1 MTVIYDLRYDA
12 TILLTKGFV
21 NTMKIK
27 RLEISGFKSFVE
39 KASFDFPEGV
49 TAVVG
54 PNGCGKSNVVDA
66 IRWVMGE
73 QSAKNLRGR
82 AMEDVIFGGSES
94 RKPLGMAEVSL
105 IFSTQDGRVPAKY
118 LNYSEIQVTRRLY
131 RDGES
136 DYLLNRTPC
145 RLMDITEL
153 FMDTGVGARA
163 YSIIEQGRI
172 GMILMAKPEER
183 RFLIEEAAGVTKY
196 KSRKQVALKKMD
208 STKQNL
214 LRIGDIVGEV
224 KRQLGTLHRQAKKAE
239 RFRTLREE
247 LRGIQLFFASRRH
260 AELGE
265 QRSVLAA
272 EMETLER
279 NSEALFSRIELKTA
293 DLEGLRLNLVEEE
306 QRLALAQEDIFSG
319 KAALQGAENRL
330 EFQKKEMVT
339 LESQTARIGSELA
352 LIQQQISAA
361 ETEHGQLEL
370 KGRGF
375 LIDSLGEE
383 EVLSVKERQLEE
395 LSAAERVAAL
405 TLEESR
411 KRLFGLLGEISQASN
426 QFATSAKRLDQL
438 ADRLQ
443 RSANEEQSLKELL
456 VQAEGRATSLQEMLA
471 GERARFAG
479 LSESIRVLAGNHEA
493 LKLSLADIEPEL
505 QKQRDELSTVASRL
519 YSLQELEAQFA
530 GYGQGVRTLMLT
542 DLFKGRFSGL
552 LADAVDADEEIESA
566 LEAVLGNSLQ
576 SLLASSED
584 DVLAAVEHL
593 KVNNGGRCGFLLPFS
608 GREKFSA
615 VPEGLQPLLSL
626 VQLQGPENSIIE
638 LLLERVILVA
648 ELPTAIKLSRKHP
661 EFRFVT
667 RHGDLAYGGG
677 VIFAGSREPVQQG
690 LIYKKREIRGL
701 AARKIALEAQVAE
714 LSAAR
719 ESSRGHIAEVERELL
734 SLKQNQRLA
743 EIALITAEKDMQ
755 SVAAESNRLKERL
768 SLKALEDGHLHEER
782 ELLNQE
788 MIAAG
793 VRRESSTELKSGL
806 ETEVS
811 LIQLSLAE
819 KRKSIDAVRS
829 EVMAMKVRAAA
840 LKERQQSAVAAL
852 KRVEQLQA
860 ELVSRSARQNV
871 ELQNGNESLERIR
884 RETAAT
890 ESQLRQLM
898 QNHAEREELLA
909 SVKSA
914 YEGAVSHLKV
924 EEQVLKELRAEEDNL
939 RRLSSETSLKFS
951 TLVMELENL
960 EIQLK
965 ERYRMDIADIPS
977 LPVDDTLN
985 AEELSRRQVELQ
997 KQVDEFGEVNLTAI
1011 DEYQELE
1018 QRHTFLA
1025 EQKSDLEESLQSLQ
1039 QAIQRINR
1047 TTRKRFAETFEQVN
1061 EKFKEIFPRLFCG
1074 GKAEL
1079 KLTNE
1084 DDLLETGLDIVV
1096 QPPGKKLQNVSLLSG
1111 GEKALTA
1118 VALIFSIFLIKPS
1131 PFCLLDE
1138 VDAPLDDA
1146 NIGRFNELIRE
1157 MSAFSQFI
1165 LITHSKTT
1173 MAVADTL
1180 YGVTM
1185 EEPGVSKL
1193 VSVKLH

>member
-1 MTVIYDLRYDA
+1 
-12 TILLTKGFV
+12 
-21 NTMKIK
+21 MKIK

-196 KSRKQVALKKMD
+196 KSRKHVALKKME

-224 KRQLGTLHRQAKKAE
+224 RRQLNTLHRQAKKAE
-239 RFRTLREE
+239 RFRTVREE
-247 LRGIQLFFASRRH
+247 LRGIELFFATRRH
-260 AELGE
+260 IELSG
-265 QRSVLAA
+265 QRSSLAA
-272 EMETLER
+272 EMEGLER
-279 NSEALFSRIELKTA
+279 KGEQLSARIELKCS
-293 DLEGLRLNLVEEE
+293 DIERFRLNLVEEE
-306 QRLALAQEDIFSG
+306 QRVVAAQEDLFKG
-319 KAALQGAENRL
+319 KADLQGAENRL
-330 EFQKKEMVT
+330 EFQKKEMAS
-339 LESQTARIGSELA
+339 LESQSVRLAGELT
-352 LIQQQISAA
+352 LIQKQVSDLEA
-361 ETEHGQLEL
+361 EHASLEI
-370 KGRGF
+370 KSRGF

-383 EVLSVKERQLEE
+383 EVLTVKERQLEE
-395 LSAAERVAAL
+395 LTSAERVAAL
-405 TLEESR
+405 TLEDNR

-426 QFATSAKRLDQL
+426 QQATASKRLDLL
-438 ADRLQ
+438 AERIQ
-443 RSANEEQSLKELL
+443 RSGNEEQNLKALM
-456 VQAEGRATSLQEMLA
+456 VQAEGRSAALQAKVLDERSRFNDLA
-471 GERARFAG
+471 
-479 LSESIRVLAGNHEA
+479 ESIKTLTESHESLKTA
-493 LKLSLADIEPEL
+493 LSSIEADF
-505 QKQRDELSTVASRL
+505 QARRDELSGVASRL
-519 YSLQELEAQFA
+519 HSLQELEAQFA
-530 GYGQGVRTLMLT
+530 GYGQGVRTLMLA
-542 DLFKGRFSGL
+542 DSFKGRFAGL
-552 LADAVDADEEIESA
+552 LADAVDADEEIEAA
-566 LEAVLGNSLQ
+566 LEAVLGDRLQ
-576 SLLASSED
+576 ALLSSSEK
-584 DVLAAVEHL
+584 DVLSAVEHL
-593 KVNNGGRCGFLLPFS
+593 KENNGGKCGFLLPAEGVQVS
-608 GREKFSA
+608 SA
-615 VPEGLQPLLSL
+615 AVEGAQLLISRVKLPGGHDAILEALLANVMLAPDLQ
-626 VQLQGPENSIIE
+626 
-638 LLLERVILVA
+638 
-648 ELPTAIKLSRKHP
+648 TAIRLSKAHP
-661 EFRFVT
+661 DFRFVT
-667 RHGDLAYGGG
+667 VHGDMAYGGIV
-677 VIFAGSREPVQQG
+677 VIGGSRAPVQQG
-690 LIYKKREIRGL
+690 LIYKKREIKAL
-701 AARKIALEAQVAE
+701 AARKISCEEQVTE
-714 LSAAR
+714 LSLAKGSHLAR
-719 ESSRGHIAEVERELL
+719 IAEGEKNLQ
-734 SLKQNQRLA
+734 SQKQMQRLC
-743 EIALITAEKDMQ
+743 EISLVTAEKDLQ
-755 SVAAESNRLKERL
+755 SAVAEDARLKERL
-768 SLKALEDGHLHEER
+768 ALKALEDGQLHEER

-793 VRRESSTELKSGL
+793 VRKESSEELKSGL
-806 ETEVS
+806 ESEVA
-811 LIQLSLAE
+811 LIQLALAE
-819 KRKSIDAVRS
+819 KRKNIDAVRS
-829 EVMAMKVRAAA
+829 EVTAMKVRAAA
-840 LKERQQSAVAAL
+840 LKERQESAVASL
-852 KRVEQLQA
+852 KRVDQLLA
-860 ELVSRSARQNV
+860 ELAVRDARQSE
-871 ELQNGNESLERIR
+871 ELQNGGASLERIR
-884 RETAAT
+884 REAAET
-890 ESQLRQLM
+890 EEHLRQFML
-898 QNHAEREELLA
+898 NHSEREELLLA
-909 SVKSA
+909 VKSA
-914 YEGAVSHLKV
+914 YEESLNRLKD
-924 EEQVLKELRAEEDNL
+924 EEQLLKNLRGEEDHHRKMTSEASL
-939 RRLSSETSLKFS
+939 RLS
-951 TLVMELENL
+951 TLLMELENL
-960 EIQLK
+960 ETQLK
-965 ERYRMDIADIPS
+965 ERFRMDLEEISNVQIDPGLDDDQLS
-977 LPVDDTLN
+977 L
-985 AEELSRRQVELQ
+985 RQTELQ

-1018 QRHTFLA
+1018 ERHTFLA
-1025 EQKSDLEESLQSLQ
+1025 EQKNDLEESLLSLQ

-1061 EKFKEIFPRLFCG
+1061 EKFKEVFPRLFCG

-1084 DDLLETGLDIVV
+1084 EDLLETGLDIIV

-1118 VALIFSIFLIKPS
+1118 AALIFSIFLIKPS

-1146 NIGRFNELIRE
+1146 NIGRFNEMIRE

-1193 VSVKLH
+1193 VSVKLQ

>member
-1 MTVIYDLRYDA
+1 
-12 TILLTKGFV
+12 
-21 NTMKIK
+21 MKIK

-196 KSRKQVALKKMD
+196 KSRKQIALKKME

-224 KRQLGTLHRQAKKAE
+224 KRQLNTLHRQAKKAE
-239 RFRTLREE
+239 RFRAVREE
-247 LRGIQLFFASRRH
+247 LRGIELFFASRRH
-260 AELGE
+260 AELSAL
-265 QRSVLAA
+265 RSVL
-272 EMETLER
+272 ETDMGELER
-279 NSEALFSRIELKTA
+279 KSELFSSRIELKTG
-293 DLEGLRLNLVEEE
+293 EIERLRLNLLEEE
-306 QRLALAQEDIFSG
+306 QRLAVAQEEIFKG
-319 KAALQGAENRL
+319 RADLQGAENRL
-330 EFQKKEMVT
+330 EFQRKEIAT
-339 LESQTARIGSELA
+339 LEAQTVRVASELA
-352 LIQQQISAA
+352 LIQKQISDA
-361 ETEHGQLEL
+361 EAEHSQLEL
-370 KGRGF
+370 KSRSF

-383 EVLSVKERQLEE
+383 EVLAVKERQLEE
-395 LSAAERVAAL
+395 LTSAERVASLA
-405 TLEESR
+405 LEENR
-411 KRLFGLLGEISQASN
+411 KRLFGLLGEISQATN
-426 QFATSAKRLDQL
+426 QQTTASKRIDLL
-438 ADRLQ
+438 AERIQ
-443 RSANEEQSLKELL
+443 RSSSEEQSIKGLL
-456 VQAEGRATSLQEMLA
+456 AQAEGRAADLQLKVLE
-471 GERARFAG
+471 ERSRFAG
-479 LSESIRVLAGNHEA
+479 LTDSIHLLTVNLDSLKAALSGIES
-493 LKLSLADIEPEL
+493 EL
-505 QKQRDELSTVASRL
+505 QARRDELSAVASRL
-519 YSLQELEAQFA
+519 HSLQELEAQFA
-530 GYGQGVRTLMLT
+530 GYGQGVKTIMLA
-542 DLFKGRFSGL
+542 DGFKGLFNGL
-552 LADAVDADEEIESA
+552 LADAVDVDEEIEPA
-566 LEAVLGNSLQ
+566 LEAVLGNRLQ
-576 SLLASSED
+576 ALLSSSEV
-584 DVLAAVEHL
+584 DVLSAVEHL
-593 KVNNGGRCGFLLPFS
+593 KSGNGGRCGFLLPTS
-608 GREKFSA
+608 GAGRSPVA
-615 VPEGLQPLLSL
+615 LEGAQPLISKVKLNGADS
-626 VQLQGPENSIIE
+626 SILE
-638 LLLERVILVA
+638 TLLEKVMLVHD
-648 ELPTAIKLSRKHP
+648 LQNAIRLSKAHP
-661 EFRFVT
+661 DLRFVT
-667 RHGDLAYGGG
+667 LHGDLAYGGG
-677 VIFAGSREPVQQG
+677 VVIGGSRAPVQQG
-690 LIYKKREIRGL
+690 LIYKKREIKAL
-701 AARKIALEAQVAE
+701 AARRISFEEQVAE
-714 LSAAR
+714 ISAAR
-719 ESSRGHIAEVERELL
+719 GAHLDSIAETEKELL
-734 SLKQNQRLA
+734 SQKQTQRLS
-743 EIALITAEKDMQ
+743 EIALVTSEKDMQ
-755 SVAAESNRLKERL
+755 SAADEIARLKERL
-768 SLKALEDGHLHEER
+768 SLKALEDGQLHEER
-782 ELLNQE
+782 ELLQQE
-788 MIAAG
+788 MVAAG
-793 VRRESSTELKSGL
+793 VRKGSSEELKSGL
-806 ETEVS
+806 ESQVA
-811 LIQLSLAE
+811 LIQLDLAE
-819 KRKSIDAVRS
+819 KRKDIDTVRS
-829 EVMAMKVRAAA
+829 EVTAMKVRAAA
-840 LKERQQSAVAAL
+840 LKERQESAVAAL
-852 KRVEQLQA
+852 KRVGQLQA
-860 ELVSRSARQNV
+860 ELVARSSRLSEEMQS
-871 ELQNGNESLERIR
+871 GSESLGRIR
-884 RETAAT
+884 RETAET
-890 ESQLRQLM
+890 EVQLRQLV
-898 QNHAEREELLA
+898 QNHSEREELLV

-914 YEGAVSHLKV
+914 YDGSLNRIRDEELHLKG
-924 EEQVLKELRAEEDNL
+924 LRGEDDQH
-939 RRLSSETSLKFS
+939 RRVISETSLKLS
-951 TLVMELENL
+951 TLLMELENL
-960 EIQLK
+960 ETQLK
-965 ERYRMDIADIPS
+965 ERCRMDLVEISTVRKDPS
-977 LPVDDTLN
+977 LDD
-985 AEELSRRQVELQ
+985 EQLSIRQLELQ

-1018 QRHTFLA
+1018 ERHTFLA
-1025 EQKSDLEESLQSLQ
+1025 EQKADLEESLNSLQ

-1047 TTRKRFAETFEQVN
+1047 TTRKRFAETFELVN
-1061 EKFKEIFPRLFCG
+1061 EKFREVFPRLFCG

-1084 DDLLETGLDIVV
+1084 DDLLETGLDIIV

-1146 NIGRFNELIRE
+1146 NIGRFNDMIRE

-1193 VSVKLH
+1193 VSVKLQ

>member
-1 MTVIYDLRYDA
+1 
-12 TILLTKGFV
+12 
-21 NTMKIK
+21 MKIK

-105 IFSTQDGRVPAKY
+105 IFSTHDGRVPAKY

-196 KSRKQVALKKMD
+196 KSRKQVALKKME

-224 KRQLGTLHRQAKKAE
+224 RRQLNTLHRQAKKAE
-239 RFRTLREE
+239 RFRAVREE
-247 LRGIQLFFASRRH
+247 LRGIELFFATRRH
-260 AELGE
+260 IELVG
-265 QRSVLAA
+265 QRSALAG
-272 EMETLER
+272 EVEELER
-279 NSEALFSRIELKTA
+279 KGEELSARIELKCS
-293 DLEGLRLNLVEEE
+293 EIERLRLNLVEEE
-306 QRLALAQEDIFSG
+306 QRLVAAQEEIFKGRADLKGS
-319 KAALQGAENRL
+319 ENRL
-330 EFQKKEMVT
+330 EFQKKEIAT
-339 LESQTARIGSELA
+339 LEAQGARLGGELA
-352 LIQQQISAA
+352 LIHKQIA
-361 ETEHGQLEL
+361 EAEAEHASLEL
-370 KGRGF
+370 KSRGF

-383 EVLSVKERQLEE
+383 EILNVKERQLEE
-395 LSAAERVAAL
+395 LTSAERVAAL
-405 TLEESR
+405 TLEDSR
-411 KRLFGLLGEISQASN
+411 KRLFGLMGEISQASN
-426 QFATSAKRLDQL
+426 QQATASKRLDLL
-438 ADRLQ
+438 AERIQ
-443 RSANEEQSLKELL
+443 RSGNEEQNLKALL
-456 VQAEGRATSLQEMLA
+456 IQAEGRSATLQAKVLEERSRFNQLSSDIHLLSENHVSLKNSLA
-471 GERARFAG
+471 G
-479 LSESIRVLAGNHEA
+479 IEA
-493 LKLSLADIEPEL
+493 EL
-505 QKQRDELSTVASRL
+505 QTRRDALSGVTSRL
-519 YSLQELEAQFA
+519 HSLQELEAQFA
-530 GYGQGVRTLMLT
+530 GYGQGVRTLMLA
-542 DLFKGRFSGL
+542 DSFKGRFAGL

-566 LEAVLGNSLQ
+566 LEAVLGNRLQ
-576 SLLASSED
+576 DLLSSAEE

-593 KVNNGGRCGFLLPFS
+593 KDVNGGRCGFLLPTTVTQH
-608 GREKFSA
+608 SA
-615 VPEGLQPLLSL
+615 TVVEDAQPLLSR
-626 VQLQGPENSIIE
+626 VKLQGVDGVILEA
-638 LLLERVILVA
+638 LLERVMLA
-648 ELPTAIKLSRKHP
+648 PDLQTAIRLSKAHP
-661 EFRFVT
+661 DCRFVT
-667 RHGDLAYGGG
+667 LHGDLAYGGG
-677 VIFAGSREPVQQG
+677 VVIGGSREPAQSG
-690 LIYKKREIRGL
+690 LIYKKREIKGL
-701 AARKIALEAQVAE
+701 AARKKHFEEEVAE
-714 LSAAR
+714 LSLAR
-719 ESSRGHIAEVERELL
+719 GSHLAHIAEADKELL
-734 SLKQNQRLA
+734 GKKQTQRLC
-743 EIALITAEKDMQ
+743 EISLVTAEKDLQ
-755 SVAAESNRLKERL
+755 SAVAETARLQERL
-768 SLKALEDGHLHEER
+768 SLKRLEDEQLFEER

-793 VRRESSTELKSGL
+793 VRKESSEELKSGL
-806 ETEVS
+806 ESEVT
-811 LIQLSLAE
+811 LIQLNLAE
-819 KRKSIDAVRS
+819 IRRDIDAVRG
-829 EVMAMKVRAAA
+829 EVTAMKVRAAA
-840 LKERQQSAVAAL
+840 LKERQESAAAAL
-852 KRVEQLQA
+852 KRVGQLQA
-860 ELVSRSARQNV
+860 ELVARAARQSQ
-871 ELQNGNESLERIR
+871 EMQQGGESLERIR
-884 RETAAT
+884 REAAET
-890 ESQLRQLM
+890 EGQLRQYM
-898 QNHAEREELLA
+898 QNHSEREELLL
-909 SVKSA
+909 SVKSS
-914 YEGAVSHLKV
+914 YEGALHRLKD
-924 EEQVLKELRAEEDNL
+924 EEQLLKEFRGEDDQH
-939 RRLSSETSLKFS
+939 RKMTSETSLKLS
-951 TLVMELENL
+951 TLLMELENL
-960 EIQLK
+960 ETQLK
-965 ERYRMDIADIPS
+965 ERFRLGLDEIAAVQMDPS
-977 LPVDDTLN
+977 RDD
-985 AEELSRRQVELQ
+985 EQLSIRQLELQ

-1025 EQKSDLEESLQSLQ
+1025 EQKTDLEESLQSLQ

-1061 EKFKEIFPRLFCG
+1061 EKFKEVFPRLFCG

-1146 NIGRFNELIRE
+1146 NIGRFNEMIRE
-1157 MSAFSQFI
+1157 MSEFSQFI

-1193 VSVKLH
+1193 VSVKLQ

>member
-1 MTVIYDLRYDA
+1 
-12 TILLTKGFV
+12 
-21 NTMKIK
+21 MKIK

-196 KSRKQVALKKMD
+196 KFRKQIALKKMD

-224 KRQLGTLHRQAKKAE
+224 RRQLNTLHRQAKKAE
-239 RFRTLREE
+239 RFRAVREE
-247 LRGIQLFFASRRH
+247 LRGIELFFATRRH
-260 AELGE
+260 VELSG
-265 QRSVLAA
+265 QRSALAI
-272 EMETLER
+272 EVEELER
-279 NSEALFSRIELKTA
+279 TSEQLSSRIELKCS
-293 DLEGLRLNLVEEE
+293 EIERFRLNLAEEE
-306 QRLALAQEDIFSG
+306 QRLVAAQEEIFKG
-319 KAALQGAENRL
+319 KAELQGAENRL
-330 EFQKKEMVT
+330 EFQIKEIAT
-339 LESQTARIGSELA
+339 LESQAVRLGGELA
-352 LIQQQISAA
+352 LMQRQISDLEA
-361 ETEHGQLEL
+361 EHASLEL
-370 KGRGF
+370 KSRGF
-375 LIDSLGEE
+375 LVDSLGEE
-383 EVLSVKERQLEE
+383 EILTVKERQMEE
-395 LSAAERVAAL
+395 LTSAERVAAL
-405 TLEESR
+405 TLEDSR
-411 KRLFGLLGEISQASN
+411 KRLFGLLGEISQASS
-426 QFATSAKRLDQL
+426 QQTSASKRIDLL
-438 ADRLQ
+438 AERIQ
-443 RSANEEQSLKELL
+443 RSSNEEQSLKALL
-456 VQAEGRATSLQEMLA
+456 LQAEGRAATLQSKVLE
-471 GERARFAG
+471 ERSRFNA
-479 LSESIRVLAGNHEA
+479 LSDSIQALTENHDTLKSA
-493 LKLSLADIEPEL
+493 LSGIETEL
-505 QKQRDELSTVASRL
+505 QARRDELSGVTSRL
-519 YSLQELEAQFA
+519 HSLQELEAQFA
-530 GYGQGVRTLMLT
+530 GYGQGVRTLMLAEG
-542 DLFKGRFSGL
+542 FKGRFAGL
-552 LADAVDADEEIESA
+552 LADAVDADEEIEAA
-566 LEAVLGNSLQ
+566 LEAVLGSRLQ
-576 SLLASSED
+576 ALLTSSEA

-593 KVNNGGRCGFLLPFS
+593 KGSNGGKCGFLLPTPAAQKETVAIDGAQQLIS
-608 GREKFSA
+608 RVK
-615 VPEGLQPLLSL
+615 
-626 VQLQGPENSIIE
+626 LQGGGGAILEA
-638 LLLERVILVA
+638 LLEKVMLVPDLQA
-648 ELPTAIKLSRKHP
+648 AIRLSKAYP
-661 EFRFVT
+661 DFRFVT
-667 RHGDLAYGGG
+667 LHGDMAYGGTV
-677 VIFAGSREPVQQG
+677 VIGGSREPAQQG
-690 LIYKKREIRGL
+690 LIYKKREIKGL
-701 AARKIALEAQVAE
+701 AVRKISFEEQVAE
-714 LSAAR
+714 LSLAR
-719 ESSRGHIAEVERELL
+719 SSHCASIADGDKELQ
-734 SLKQNQRLA
+734 SQKQTQRLC
-743 EIALITAEKDMQ
+743 EISLVTAEKDLQ
-755 SVAAESNRLKERL
+755 SAVAETARLKERL
-768 SLKALEDGHLHEER
+768 ALKAHDDGQLHEER

-793 VRRESSTELKSGL
+793 VRKESSEELKSGL
-806 ETEVS
+806 ESEVA
-811 LIQLSLAE
+811 LIQLNLAE
-819 KRKSIDAVRS
+819 KRKDIDAVRS
-829 EVMAMKVRAAA
+829 EVTAMKVRAAA
-840 LKERQQSAVAAL
+840 LKERQESVAASL
-852 KRVEQLQA
+852 KRVEQLQVD
-860 ELVSRSARQNV
+860 LVARAARQS
-871 ELQNGNESLERIR
+871 EEMQKGGESLERIR
-884 RETAAT
+884 REAT
-890 ESQLRQLM
+890 ETEKQLKQFML
-898 QNHAEREELLA
+898 NHAEREELLL

-914 YEGAVSHLKV
+914 YEDSLGRLRD
-924 EEQVLKELRAEEDNL
+924 EEQLLKELRGEDDQHRRMTAEA
-939 RRLSSETSLKFS
+939 SLKLS
-951 TLVMELENL
+951 TLLMELENI

-965 ERYRMDIADIPS
+965 ERFRLNIEEIPS
-977 LPVDDTLN
+977 AQMDSSLDDEQL
-985 AEELSRRQVELQ
+985 AFRQAELQ

-1025 EQKSDLEESLQSLQ
+1025 EQKADLEESLQSLH

-1047 TTRKRFAETFEQVN
+1047 TTRKRFAETFAQVN
-1061 EKFKEIFPRLFCG
+1061 EKFKEVFPRLFCG
-1074 GKAEL
+1074 GKGEL
-1079 KLTNE
+1079 TLTNE

-1193 VSVKLH
+1193 VSVKLQ